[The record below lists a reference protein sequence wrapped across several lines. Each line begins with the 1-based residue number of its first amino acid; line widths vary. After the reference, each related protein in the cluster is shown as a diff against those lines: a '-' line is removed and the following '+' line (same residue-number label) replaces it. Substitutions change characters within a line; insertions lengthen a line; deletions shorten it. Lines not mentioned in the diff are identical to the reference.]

1 MADPNV
7 PVTVDTLQNEI
18 DTGITKDTPNDDVEG
33 GSTTYDLKEVKNTE
47 DEETAPPP
55 NAAEGYPVPVGD
67 IFCWRKTTNVK
78 DFFWLT
84 WKWLVVNRPQLL
96 SGITVALAQVPEAV
110 SFSFV
115 AGVDPIV
122 GLQSAWIM
130 GLITSLFGGR
140 PGMVAGST
148 GAIAIVLPKIVEK
161 GIGYMFYAIMLA
173 GIIQMIFGLLKLGVL
188 VRMIPHPVMV
198 GFCNGLGIVIG
209 VAQFNIFKVRPD
221 DERRSLLEIGGAFA
235 PFTNGWAWVDGTY
248 DVFHHNY

>member
-148 GAIAIVLPKIVEK
+148 GAIAIVLNKCAQ
-161 GIGYMFYAIMLA
+161 Y
-173 GIIQMIFGLLKLGVL
+173 LLEGRFKPALERSSSHFSYLLILLRIPAVL
-188 VRMIPHPVMV
+188 FSTSTTSYISAPR
-198 GFCNGLGIVIG
+198 
-209 VAQFNIFKVRPD
+209 QSTSR
-221 DERRSLLEIGGAFA
+221 RRSSRHHRWLERPRTRPAQTA
-235 PFTNGWAWVDGTY
+235 ML
-248 DVFHHNY
+248 